1 VSGTD
6 SSIPEAADANAPPAG
21 PSATGSDGS
30 RNVRLVP
37 GKPPGR
43 GTRKALPFGDEIRRL
58 YAMGYTLGAI
68 REALAAV
75 GVSVSRST
83 VHREARRPSVP
94 PPLPAVTHETATSVG
109 TVPAPLQS
117 ERPHANGARDPPPSP
132 SAGHLLG
139 RKSAEAFFT
148 AHERNPLFPTK
159 ETS

>member
-83 VHREARRPSVP
+83 VHREARRPVVP
-94 PPLPAVTHETATSVG
+94 RPLPAVTHQTVTNEG

-117 ERPHANGARDPPPSP
+117 ERPHANGARDPSRSPPT
-132 SAGHLLG
+132 GQLLG
-139 RKSAEAFFT
+139 RRSAEAFFT
-148 AHERNPLFPTK
+148 AHESNPLFPTK